1 MPVSNGFARHPW
13 PTRPRTGST
22 ADFGPP
28 GSRLDGPAM
37 LVQEMLKKDASKQQ
51 HPTSRGA
58 GQADWTHRLA
68 LRPLHAGRRGRA
80 IAAGTGQTQSSVIE
94 ARH

>member
-37 LVQEMLKKDASKQQ
+37 LVQEMLKKDAFSKQQ
-51 HPTSRGA
+51 HPTPAAPAELIGRIDWHCVRFMLA
-58 GQADWTHRLA
+58 GVDGLLLQELAKPNQA
-68 LRPLHAGRRGRA
+68 
-80 IAAGTGQTQSSVIE
+80 
-94 ARH
+94 